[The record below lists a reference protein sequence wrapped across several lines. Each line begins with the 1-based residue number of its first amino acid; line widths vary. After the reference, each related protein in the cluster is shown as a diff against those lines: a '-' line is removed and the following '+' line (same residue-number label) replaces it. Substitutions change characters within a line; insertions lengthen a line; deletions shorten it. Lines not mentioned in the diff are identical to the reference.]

1 MKESNNLVENIAYA
15 CVTKHCEGNAQS
27 EAVHWINPDF
37 SHRGYSFQDFETES
51 NKIAAGLKRLG
62 IQPGDVVSIFLPRSP
77 ELICAFFAVF
87 KNQAIS
93 NILFSTLG
101 PEALFDRLDNSHTK
115 IIFTK
120 KTYFAGFRTGNSF
133 SSGNPAFNKKII
145 NIKWKWSCLVFII
158 IYNS

>member
-1 MKESNNLVENIAYA
+1 MKETGNLVENIAYA
-15 CVTKHCEGNAQS
+15 CLTKYCEGSAQG

-37 SHRGYSFQDFETES
+37 SSKSYTFQDLEVES
-51 NKIAAGLKRLG
+51 NKIAAVLHRLG
-62 IQPGDVVSIFLPRSP
+62 VQPGDVVSIFLPRSP
-77 ELICAFFAVF
+77 ELICAFFAVL

-120 KTYFAGFRTGNSF
+120 KKSAAENIIHSGETG
-133 SSGNPAFNKKII
+133 
-145 NIKWKWSCLVFII
+145 
-158 IYNS
+158 